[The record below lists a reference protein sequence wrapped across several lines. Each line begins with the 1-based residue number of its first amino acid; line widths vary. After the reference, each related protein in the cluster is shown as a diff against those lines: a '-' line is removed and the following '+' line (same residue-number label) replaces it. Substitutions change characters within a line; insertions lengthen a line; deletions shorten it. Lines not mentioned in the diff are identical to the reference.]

1 MFSQTSLVDGV
12 GSGAGALRVG
22 AGADQTGNLLDMLNT
37 NISGPRVLVGKSD
50 HPGGVK
56 KKRFGAV
63 GANHMYDYPNL
74 AVAGLGE
81 NGQAYRQSAAGYL
94 PGNGGGGLAGYGIG
108 NEHSA
113 EFKEAADL
121 SAAKDVMMRSADVMP
136 HFVQPEHM
144 MYVDRTKEDISE
156 RLQEQADDYNRMR
169 IQDLMSKGFTEEEIG
184 EKIKAERR
192 KAIEQAEKQPMNPT
206 ALVEAKLASMLP
218 TKYNEDFAGTSVAP
232 GGIAR
237 RQDATAMERALNVGN
252 PVAMKKKMEA
262 IRHEKRIAGEVPDAV
277 EHASVKPAR
286 QQADIMSS
294 LMAVSRKAEA
304 VRKEHS
310 VDHEAA
316 HIDAQRAK
324 KEIMDLQKA
333 AMKKAMGEG
342 AEAFPKPAAYA
353 KGGEFKARLGL
364 VTPAT
369 TTGLATIKAHKGATM
384 IPEGAGFVAP
394 ETRKHYKEAQSHESY
409 LQSMMTDFFPRA
421 K

>member
-1 MFSQTSLVDGV
+1 MFSQFSLVDGV

-37 NISGPRVLVGKSD
+37 NITGPRVLVGKSD

-56 KKRFGAV
+56 KKRFGSV
-63 GANHMYDYPNL
+63 GVNHMYDYPNL

-81 NGQAYRQSAAGYL
+81 NGQAYRQSAPGYL
-94 PGNGGGGLAGYGIG
+94 PGNGGGGMAGYGIG

-113 EFKEAADL
+113 DFKEAADL
-121 SAAKDVMMRSADVMP
+121 TAAKDVMMREADVMP

-144 MYVDRTKEDISE
+144 MYVDRTKEDIAE

-316 HIDAQRAK
+316 HIEAQRVK
-324 KEIMDLQKA
+324 KEVMDQQKA
-333 AMKKAMGEG
+333 AMVKAISGGGERYPPSAEYKKGKDFKPRLGFATPAGSFRRAITSIPEMGENI
-342 AEAFPKPAAYA
+342 PK
-353 KGGEFKARLGL
+353 GINVE
-364 VTPAT
+364 T
-369 TTGLATIKAHKGATM
+369 T
-384 IPEGAGFVAP
+384 FRAP
-394 ETRKHYKEAQSHESY
+394 EERHGFKHVDPAHAAMKELFSQ
-409 LQSMMTDFFPRA
+409 
-421 K
+421 

>member
-12 GSGAGALRVG
+12 GSGAGALRSG
-22 AGADQTGNLLDMLNT
+22 AAADQTGNLLDMLNT

-56 KKRFGAV
+56 KKRFGSTGV
-63 GANHMYDYPNL
+63 NHMYDYPQL

-81 NGQAYRQSAAGYL
+81 NGQAYRASHAGYL
-94 PGNGGGGLAGYGIG
+94 PGNGGGGAAGYGIG

-113 EFKEAADL
+113 HFNEATDL
-121 SAAKDVMMRSADVMP
+121 TIAKDIAHREADVMP

-144 MYVDRTKEDISE
+144 MYVDRTKEDIQQ

-206 ALVEAKLASMLP
+206 ALVEAKIASMLP

-237 RQDATAMERALNVGN
+237 RQDATALERALNVGN

-277 EHASVKPAR
+277 EHVAVKPER
-286 QQADIMSS
+286 QQADIMKT
-294 LMAVSRKAEA
+294 LMAVSKKAEA
-304 VRKEHS
+304 ERKEHS
-310 VDHEAA
+310 VDNEMA
-316 HIDAQRAK
+316 HIEAQRVK
-324 KEIMDLQKA
+324 KEVMDQQKA
-333 AMKKAMGEG
+333 AMVKAI
-342 AEAFPKPAAYA
+342 AR
-353 KGGEFKARLGL
+353 GGERYPAVYQKTPFEPRLGI

-369 TTGLATIKAHKGATM
+369 TTGKATITAGKGLSRVA
-384 IPEGAGFVAP
+384 EGSAIVAP
-394 ETRKHYKEAQSHESY
+394 ETSKMYREARSHESG
-409 LQSMMTDFFPRA
+409 LQSMISDFFPS
-421 K
+421 KK